1 MSNRAINSSRST
13 YLCTYDV
20 ADDKRRTRLFNLL
33 KDHGEHVQYS
43 VFLCE
48 LTAMERTGLTLR
60 GQEFLNHKQDQLLI
74 IRVGPSGLDWATH
87 LDCVGKAWTPE
98 TRSTII

>member
-1 MSNRAINSSRST
+1 MKSSRRQT
-13 YLCTYDV
+13 FLCTYDI

-48 LTAMERTGLTLR
+48 LTAMEKSSIIGRCA
-60 GQEFLNHKQDQLLI
+60 EFLHHELDQLLI
-74 IRVGPSGLDWATH
+74 IRVGPEGLDWAAH
-87 LDCVGKAWTPE
+87 LAAVGKNWTPE
-98 TRSTII
+98 VRSNII